1 MISVDFNAF
10 SRSLHFSLFRVSL
23 YSACSVQRG
32 RVDEQSTNFMHASV
46 E

>member
-10 SRSLHFSLFRVSL
+10 SRSSTLLHFSLFVNRCTARAV
-23 YSACSVQRG
+23 G
-32 RVDEQSTNFMHASV
+32 RVDEESTNFMHASV